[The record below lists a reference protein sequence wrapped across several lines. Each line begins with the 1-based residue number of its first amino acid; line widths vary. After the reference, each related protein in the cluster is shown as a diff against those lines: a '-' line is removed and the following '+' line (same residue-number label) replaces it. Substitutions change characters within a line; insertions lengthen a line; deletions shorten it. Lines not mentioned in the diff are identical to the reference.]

1 MSLQTSKIRVGV
13 VGVGYLGQFHAEKY
27 VHMEGVELVGVVDHD
42 RSQADGVANKLGV
55 PAFYRIDDLLGK
67 VDAISVVTPTP
78 FHFEVSKAFL
88 EHNTHLFIEKPISTN
103 LDEADAL
110 IEMAAA
116 AGKVIQVGH
125 IERFNPA
132 FLALPSRELEPRFIE
147 AHRIS
152 VYKDRALDVSV
163 IIDLM
168 IHDLDLVL
176 SLVKQPVSEMMVQGA
191 AVITPHI
198 DIANARLVFEGGC
211 IANITASRIA
221 LESTRKF
228 HVFDE
233 KGYYSV
239 DFATRQLVS
248 AHQDSSV
255 VDGPI
260 PGMAV
265 LQEIV
270 DQADALEAE
279 LKSFIA
285 AIRTGSPPLVSGADG
300 RKALDLALAIET
312 EIMRTLIP
320 PKAVLSEAGV

>member
-27 VHMEGVELVGVVDHD
+27 AHMEGVELVGVVDQE

-132 FLALPSRELEPRFIE
+132 FRALPSRELEPRFIE

>member
-132 FLALPSRELEPRFIE
+132 FRALPSRELEPRFIE

-279 LKSFIA
+279 LKSFID

-300 RKALDLALAIET
+300 RKALALAHAIET
-312 EIMRTLIP
+312 EIMATIAP
-320 PKAVLSEAGV
+320 SENSSFGASA

>member
-1 MSLQTSKIRVGV
+1 MSKIKVGV
-13 VGVGYLGQFHAEKY
+13 VGVGYLGQYHAEKY
-27 VHMEGVELVGVVDHD
+27 AHMDGVELVGVVDQE
-42 RSQADGVANKLGV
+42 RSQADAIAEKLGA
-55 PAFYRIDDLLGK
+55 PAFYRIEDLLGR
-67 VDAISVVTPTP
+67 VDAVSIVTPTP
-78 FHFEVSKAFL
+78 SHFEVSKAFL
-88 EHNTHLFIEKPISTN
+88 AHDTHLFIEKPISKN

-110 IEMAAA
+110 IAMAADT
-116 AGKVIQVGH
+116 GKVIQVGH

-132 FLALPSRELEPRFIE
+132 LRALPTKELEPRFIE

-176 SLVKQPVSEMMVQGA
+176 SLVKQPVSEMMVNGA

-228 HVFDE
+228 HLFDE

-239 DFATRQLVS
+239 DFATRQLVT
-248 AHQDSSV
+248 ARQDSSV
-255 VDGPI
+255 IDGPI

-265 LQEIV
+265 LQETV

-279 LKSFIA
+279 LKSFID
-285 AIRTGSPPLVSGADG
+285 AIRTGTPPLVSGADG

-312 EIMRTLIP
+312 EIMRTMVP
-320 PKAVLSEAGV
+320 PKAILSEAGA